1 MRYFM
6 GIDGGG
12 TKTKVCI
19 INETMEK
26 VAYGSGG
33 PSSIDTVDLHI
44 GINNIMGA
52 MDEAARN
59 LNEPDY
65 IISGI
70 FAGLGGMVN
79 DRHNRM
85 IASQLKKLP
94 RLTSDCQ
101 IIAKSDMENAYLSG
115 DFKEEGIALIVG
127 TGMVSFGR
135 NKKGESHKA
144 AGWGFK
150 EGEAGSAYDLGK
162 QAISK
167 AVRSF
172 DGRIEP
178 SAFTK
183 EVLSK
188 LDIVYPIDIIT
199 TMDELWGKRTN
210 VADLAKLVTKFAD
223 MDDVHAKDIC
233 DVATK
238 EIAQTVY
245 AVAKKLSLEKASLS
259 IIGSLGNSK
268 GYFKTKLHEEISKLL
283 PDLKV
288 INKSLDPAF
297 AAAKYIKTLMTITE

>member
-12 TKTKVCI
+12 TKTRVCI

-79 DRHNRM
+79 DRHNRL
-85 IASQLKKLP
+85 IESQLRKLP

-115 DFKEEGIALIVG
+115 DFKDEGIALIVG

-144 AGWGFK
+144 SGWGFK

-178 SAFTK
+178 TAFTK

-199 TMDELWGKRTN
+199 SMDELWGKRTK
-210 VADLAKLVTKFAD
+210 VADLAKLVTKYAD
-223 MDDVHAKDIC
+223 LDDPHAKDIC
-233 DVATK
+233 DAATK
-238 EIAQTVY
+238 EIALTVY
-245 AVAKKLSLEKASLS
+245 AVAKKLTLEKASLS

-268 GYFKTKLHEEISKLL
+268 GYFKTKLHEAILTLL

-288 INKSLDPAF
+288 VNKPLDPAF
-297 AAAKYIKTLMTITE
+297 ATAKYIKTLMTVTE